1 MAAAPTVSR
10 SDVDVTREIAVA
22 VVTFF
27 IIAALAFV
35 FAGNFLGFLPSGST
49 ASDLYERVLG
59 NFSLF
64 TGTAFQLTILYLMI
78 AIVAIIAGAVATM
91 RR

>member
-1 MAAAPTVSR
+1 MAAAPSVSR
-10 SDVDVTREIAVA
+10 SDVETTRDVAIM

-27 IIAALAFV
+27 IMAALTFV

-49 ASDLYERVLG
+49 ANNMYQEVLG
-59 NFSLF
+59 NFSSF
-64 TGTAFQLTILYLMI
+64 TGTAFQLTILYMII
-78 AIVAIIAGAVATM
+78 AIVAIIAGYFVT

>member
-1 MAAAPTVSR
+1 MAAAPSVSS
-10 SDVDVTREIAVA
+10 SDVERARDIAV
-22 VVTFF
+22 VLVTFF

-49 ASDLYERVLG
+49 ANNLYQQVIG
-59 NFSLF
+59 NFSSF
-64 TGTAFQLTILYLMI
+64 TSTAFQLVVLYMI
-78 AIVAIIAGAVATM
+78 IVIVAIIAGAFMT

>member
-1 MAAAPTVSR
+1 MAAAPSVST
-10 SDVDVTREIAVA
+10 SDVERARDIAV
-22 VVTFF
+22 VLVTFF

-49 ASDLYERVLG
+49 ANNLYQQVIG
-59 NFSLF
+59 NFSSF
-64 TGTAFQLTILYLMI
+64 TSTAFQLTVLYMI
-78 AIVAIIAGAVATM
+78 IVIVAIIAGSFMA

>member
-1 MAAAPTVSR
+1 MATTPSVSK
-10 SDVDVTREIAVA
+10 SDIDVTREIAII

-49 ASDLYERVLG
+49 ANNLYQQVLG
-59 NFSLF
+59 NFSAF
-64 TGTAFQLTILYLMI
+64 TGTAFQLTILFLI
-78 AIVAIIAGAVATM
+78 IVIVSIIAGRYMVK
-91 RR
+91 

>member
-1 MAAAPTVSR
+1 MAVAPSVSR
-10 SDVDVTREIAVA
+10 SDVDVARDIAVL

-35 FAGNFLGFLPSGST
+35 FAGNFLGFLPAGST
-49 ASDLYERVLG
+49 ANNLYQQVIG
-59 NFSLF
+59 NFSSF
-64 TGTAFQLTILYLMI
+64 TGTAFQLTILYMII
-78 AIVAIIAGAVATM
+78 AIVAIIAGYFVT